1 MKHHI
6 WSALV
11 FLNSCWVYMLWFC
24 FLVKLQPYKL
34 TYLMF
39 TIFKVEEAIVLSLAQ
54 QRRPNSARLSISGV
68 LHISDM
74 LCLIP
79 FWVLLYLVDFSV
91 QFNCL
96 SFFFSL
102 IWSLNFCF
110 GWQWAT
116 SPYVGIRRLSL
127 NIFSC
132 TWQLCFDIS
141 HHLLSLSLFCTF
153 ASVWTFNPPVMYIPY
168 YGDWRGHWQISWVL

>member
-1 MKHHI
+1 
-6 WSALV
+6 
-11 FLNSCWVYMLWFC
+11 
-24 FLVKLQPYKL
+24 
-34 TYLMF
+34 MF

-68 LHISDM
+68 LYITDM

-91 QFNCL
+91 QYFCL
-96 SFFFSL
+96 SLCLFFFVMVFDFLFWVTMGYISM
-102 IWSLNFCF
+102 
-110 GWQWAT
+110 
-116 SPYVGIRRLSL
+116 YVGIRRLSL
-127 NIFSC
+127 NIPSC

-141 HHLLSLSLFCTF
+141 HHLLYLSLFCTF

-168 YGDWRGHWQISWVL
+168 YGDWRGHWQICWVL